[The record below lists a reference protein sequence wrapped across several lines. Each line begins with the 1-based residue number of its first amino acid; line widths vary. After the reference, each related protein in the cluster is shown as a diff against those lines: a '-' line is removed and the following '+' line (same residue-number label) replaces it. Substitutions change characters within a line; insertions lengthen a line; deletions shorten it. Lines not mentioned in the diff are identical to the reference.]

1 MALERAF
8 ADRADAGR
16 RLAAALPALEP
27 DALVLGLARGGVPV
41 AAEVASAR
49 GLPLDVLVVRKVGHP
64 RQPEYALGAVS
75 EDGVT
80 LPEGLPEALVAPQLE
95 RARAQALALR
105 AGRPREP
112 LSGRPVV
119 VVDDGLATGRSMAVA
134 LATAR
139 RAGAAR
145 LVMAVPVGSGPGF
158 RELAAECEAHAVR
171 IVEPPEFFA
180 VGQFYENFEQVD
192 DADVTALLG
201 RAAEAR
207 GARPH

>member
-1 MALERAF
+1 MAPVRPF

-16 RLAAALPALEP
+16 RLAAVLPPL
-27 DALVLGLARGGVPV
+27 DADGVVLGLARGGVPV
-41 AAEVASAR
+41 AHEVSAAR

-80 LPEGLPEALVAPQLE
+80 LPEGLPEKLVGSQLE
-95 RARAQALALR
+95 QARAQALALR
-105 AGRPREP
+105 AGREREP
-112 LSGRPVV
+112 LRDRPVV

-145 LVMAVPVGSGPGF
+145 LVMAVPVASGPGF
-158 RELAAECEAHAVR
+158 RELAAECEAYAVAL
-171 IVEPPEFFA
+171 VEPPEFLA
-180 VGQFYENFEQVD
+180 VGQFYDDFSQVD
-192 DADVTALLG
+192 DADVAALLRRSPSQG
-201 RAAEAR
+201 
-207 GARPH
+207 P

>member
-1 MALERAF
+1 MAPVRPF

-16 RLAAALPALEP
+16 RLASVLPPLEP
-27 DALVLGLARGGVPV
+27 GAVVLGLARGGVPV
-41 AAEVASAR
+41 AHEVSAAR

-80 LPEGLPEALVAPQLE
+80 LPEGLPENLVAAQLE
-95 RARAQALALR
+95 QARAQALALR
-105 AGRPREP
+105 AGRGREP
-112 LSGRPVV
+112 LRDRPVV

-145 LVMAVPVGSGPGF
+145 LVMAVPVASGPGF
-158 RELAAECEAHAVR
+158 RELAAECEAYAVAL
-171 IVEPPEFFA
+171 VEPPEFLA
-180 VGQFYENFEQVD
+180 VGQFYDDFSQVE
-192 DADVTALLG
+192 DADVAALLRRSTPQG
-201 RAAEAR
+201 
-207 GARPH
+207 P

>member
-1 MALERAF
+1 MAPVRPF

-16 RLAAALPALEP
+16 RLASVLPPLEP
-27 DALVLGLARGGVPV
+27 GAVVLGLARGGVPV
-41 AAEVASAR
+41 AHEVSAAR

-80 LPEGLPEALVAPQLE
+80 LPEGLPENLVAAQLE
-95 RARAQALALR
+95 QARAQALALR
-105 AGRPREP
+105 AGRGREP
-112 LSGRPVV
+112 LRDRPVV

-145 LVMAVPVGSGPGF
+145 LVMAVPVASGPGF
-158 RELAAECEAHAVR
+158 RELAAECEAYAVAL
-171 IVEPPEFFA
+171 VEPPEFLA
-180 VGQFYENFEQVD
+180 VGQFYDDFSQVD
-192 DADVTALLG
+192 DADVAALLRRSTPQG
-201 RAAEAR
+201 
-207 GARPH
+207 P

>member
-1 MALERAF
+1 MAPVRAF

-16 RLAAALPALEP
+16 RLAAILPPLEP
-27 DALVLGLARGGVPV
+27 AAVVLGLARGGVPV
-41 AAEVASAR
+41 AHEVSAAR

-80 LPEGLPEALVAPQLE
+80 LPEGLPENLVAAQLE
-95 RARAQALALR
+95 QARAQALALR
-105 AGRPREP
+105 AGRGREP
-112 LSGRPVV
+112 LRDRPVV

-145 LVMAVPVGSGPGF
+145 LVMAVPVASGPGF
-158 RELAAECEAHAVR
+158 RELAAECEAYAVAL
-171 IVEPPEFFA
+171 VEPPEFLA
-180 VGQFYENFEQVD
+180 VGQFYDDFSQVE
-192 DADVTALLG
+192 DADVAALLRRSTPQG
-201 RAAEAR
+201 
-207 GARPH
+207 P

>member
-1 MALERAF
+1 MAPVRPF

-16 RLAAALPALEP
+16 RLASVLPPLEP
-27 DALVLGLARGGVPV
+27 GAVVLGLARGGVPV
-41 AAEVASAR
+41 AHEVSAAR

-80 LPEGLPEALVAPQLE
+80 LPEGLPENLVAAQLE
-95 RARAQALALR
+95 QARAQSLALR
-105 AGRPREP
+105 AGRGREP
-112 LSGRPVV
+112 LRDRPVV

-145 LVMAVPVGSGPGF
+145 LVLAVPVASGPGF
-158 RELAAECEAHAVR
+158 RELAAACEAYAVDL
-171 IVEPPEFFA
+171 VEPPEFLA
-180 VGQFYENFEQVD
+180 VGQFYDDFSQVD
-192 DADVTALLG
+192 DADVAALL
-201 RAAEAR
+201 R
-207 GARPH
+207 RPTPPGP

>member
-1 MALERAF
+1 MAPVRPF

-16 RLAAALPALEP
+16 RLAAVLPPLEP
-27 DALVLGLARGGVPV
+27 DAVVLGLARGGVPV
-41 AAEVASAR
+41 AHEVSAAR

-80 LPEGLPEALVAPQLE
+80 LPEGLPEDLVAPQLE
-95 RARAQALALR
+95 QAREQALALR
-105 AGRPREP
+105 AGREREP
-112 LSGRPVV
+112 LRDRPVV

-145 LVMAVPVGSGPGF
+145 LVMAVPVASGPGF
-158 RELAAECEAHAVR
+158 RELATECEAYAVAL
-171 IVEPPEFFA
+171 VEPPEFLA
-180 VGQFYENFEQVD
+180 VGQFYDDFSQVD
-192 DADVTALLG
+192 DAAVAALLRRSAPQG
-201 RAAEAR
+201 
-207 GARPH
+207 P

>member
-1 MALERAF
+1 MAPVRPF

-16 RLAAALPALEP
+16 RLASVLPPLEP
-27 DALVLGLARGGVPV
+27 GAVVLGLARGGVPV
-41 AAEVASAR
+41 AHEVSAAR

-80 LPEGLPEALVAPQLE
+80 LPEGLPESLVAAQLE
-95 RARAQALALR
+95 QARAQALALR
-105 AGRPREP
+105 AGRGREP
-112 LSGRPVV
+112 LRDRPVV

-145 LVMAVPVGSGPGF
+145 LVMAVPVASGPGF
-158 RELAAECEAHAVR
+158 RELAAECEAYAVAL
-171 IVEPPEFFA
+171 VEPPEFLA
-180 VGQFYENFEQVD
+180 VGQFYDDFSQVD
-192 DADVTALLG
+192 DADVAALLRRSTLQG
-201 RAAEAR
+201 
-207 GARPH
+207 P

>member
-1 MALERAF
+1 MAPARPF

-41 AAEVASAR
+41 AAEVAAAR

-80 LPEGLPEALVAPQLE
+80 LPEDLPESLVAPQLE

-105 AGRPREP
+105 AGRPRET
-112 LSGRPVV
+112 LRDRPVV
-119 VVDDGLATGRSMAVA
+119 IVDDGLATGRSMTVA
-134 LATAR
+134 LAAAR

-145 LVMAVPVGSGPGF
+145 LGMGVPVASGPGF
-158 RELAAECEAHAVR
+158 RALASTCEAHAVV

-180 VGQFYENFEQVD
+180 VGQFYEDFTQVD
-192 DADVTALLG
+192 DADVTALLA
-201 RAAEAR
+201 RATES
-207 GARPH
+207 